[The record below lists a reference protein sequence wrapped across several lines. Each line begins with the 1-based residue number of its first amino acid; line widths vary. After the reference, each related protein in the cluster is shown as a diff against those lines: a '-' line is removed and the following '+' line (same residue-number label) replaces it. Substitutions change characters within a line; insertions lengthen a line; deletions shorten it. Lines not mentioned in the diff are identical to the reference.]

1 MSTAPASASSMQ
13 PPTELPVAPSATQ
26 TSTRR
31 RWLRIAAVGSFLFFL
46 IKGLVWLG
54 VVGAAIFQI
63 AS

>member
-1 MSTAPASASSMQ
+1 MSTAPASSLS
-13 PPTELPVAPSATQ
+13 PTAERPDALPTTQ
-26 TSTRR
+26 TRGRR